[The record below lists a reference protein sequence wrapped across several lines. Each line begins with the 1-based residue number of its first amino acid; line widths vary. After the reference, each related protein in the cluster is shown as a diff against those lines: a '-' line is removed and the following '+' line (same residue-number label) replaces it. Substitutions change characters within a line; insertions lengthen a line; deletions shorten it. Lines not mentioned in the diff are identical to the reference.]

1 MLSEGK
7 KAPSFSLP
15 STSGDNVSLKDF
27 SGKTVVLYFYP
38 KDSTPGCTQESCDFR
53 DNMGRLQ
60 SAGAVVLGVSA
71 DSLTSHQ
78 KFREKHALPFDLLSD
93 ESHSMLEAY
102 GVWKEKTLYGKKFM
116 GIERT
121 TVIIDGNGVVLRIFP
136 KVKVSGHVDQVLAVL
151 NG

>member
-7 KAPSFSLP
+7 KAPPFSLP
-15 STSGDNVSLKDF
+15 STSGGKLSLKDYA
-27 SGKTVVLYFYP
+27 GKTVVLYFYP

-53 DNMGRLQ
+53 DNMARLQ
-60 SAGAVVLGVSA
+60 AAGAVVLGVSA
-71 DSLTSHQ
+71 DSIASHV
-78 KFREKHALPFDLLSD
+78 KFRDKHSLPFDLLSD
-93 ESHSMLEAY
+93 ESRSMLEAY

-121 TVIIDGNGVVLRIFP
+121 TMILDGNGVVVRIFP
-136 KVKVSGHVDQVLAVL
+136 KVKVSGHVDQVLAAL